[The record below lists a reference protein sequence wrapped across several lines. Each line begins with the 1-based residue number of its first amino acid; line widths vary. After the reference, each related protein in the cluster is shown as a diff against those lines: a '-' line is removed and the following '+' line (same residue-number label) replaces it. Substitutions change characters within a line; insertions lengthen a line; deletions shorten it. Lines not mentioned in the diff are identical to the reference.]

1 MLCRYSVNEEILM
14 KFSNLTH
21 LHVLSYR
28 DIHTLDT
35 IQTLDSLHVQGAVH
49 GDLQIL

>member
-28 DIHTLDT
+28 DIHKLN

>member
-1 MLCRYSVNEEILM
+1 MLCCYSVNEEILM
-14 KFSNLTH
+14 KFSNVTH

-28 DIHTLDT
+28 DFHKLN
-35 IQTLDSLHVQGAVH
+35 IQVAVH